1 MSIVEILNKF
11 TNGEAS
17 LEETNAALKEAG
29 SSLVVNRDGRMGNAL
44 LDCGVGSL
52 EFTMVE
58 NGKLVYVCA
67 TPHQDEVYYK
77 GKIWHVDDDQKT
89 LIEI

>member
-1 MSIVEILNKF
+1 MSAVEILSKF
-11 TNGEAS
+11 TNGEAT
-17 LEETNAALKEAG
+17 LEETNAALKESG
-29 SSLVVNRDGRMGNAL
+29 SSLTVNRDGRMGNAL

-58 NGKLVYVCA
+58 DGKLVYACA
-67 TPHQDEVYYK
+67 VPHQDEVYYK
-77 GKIWHVDDDQKT
+77 GQLWHVDDDQKT

>member
-1 MSIVEILNKF
+1 MTIVEILNKF
-11 TNGEAS
+11 TNGETT
-17 LEETNAALKEAG
+17 LDQTNADLKKAG

-58 NGKLVYVCA
+58 DGKLVYACA
-67 TPHQDEVYYK
+67 VPHQDEVYYK
-77 GKIWHVDDDQKT
+77 GELWRVDDDQRT
-89 LIEI
+89 LIKE

>member
-1 MSIVEILNKF
+1 MTTVEILSKF
-11 TNGEAS
+11 TIGEAT
-17 LEETNAALKEAG
+17 LEETNASLKESG

-44 LDCGVGSL
+44 LDCGVGNL

-58 NGKLVYVCA
+58 DGKLVYACA
-67 TPHQDEVYYK
+67 VPHQDEVYYK
-77 GKIWHVDDDQKT
+77 GKLWHVDDDQKT